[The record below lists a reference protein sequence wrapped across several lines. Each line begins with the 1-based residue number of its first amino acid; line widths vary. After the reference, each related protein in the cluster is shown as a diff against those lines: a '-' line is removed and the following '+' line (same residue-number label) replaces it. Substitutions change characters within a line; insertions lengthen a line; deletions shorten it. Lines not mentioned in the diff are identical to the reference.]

1 MEKQISNHAAAAK
14 EIRQYLKAKGIKGR
28 VRAKTYSMGSSVDV
42 WVQEDINPA
51 LAEEIRLHCGQYQYG
66 HFDGMIDLYE
76 MSNCRDDIPQVKHVF
91 VHVDYSND
99 LKQRV
104 WDYIR
109 KVYAE
114 MDEAPADYHECGEF
128 YSNHWHAWGSTLVHR
143 LLEDRNDVVWNG
155 GLNV

>member
-1 MEKQISNHAAAAK
+1 MEKQISSHAAAAK
-14 EIRQYLKAKGIKGR
+14 EIRQYLKAQGIKAR
-28 VRAKTYSMGSSVDV
+28 VRAKTYSMGDSVDV
-42 WVQEDINPA
+42 YIQEDINPA

-76 MSNCRDDIPQVKHVF
+76 HSNMRDDIPQVKHVF

-114 MDEAPADYHECGEF
+114 MDDAPAEYEQAGEY
-128 YSNHWHAWGSTLVHR
+128 YSNHWHSWGSTLVHR